1 MSAGNFGGHQ
11 VLLKTEFDDISANA
25 RLRRKL
31 PIYLPLAE
39 TTFHVNSREL
49 PFTARGE
56 PFVAVQRQPWYKAGS
71 CSRNHFF
78 FGSAN
83 MKSLVWLPL
92 LALWIACACL
102 PAQLAAAESLET
114 PLVSISFAC
123 GKNCLFEYA
132 LKGGEG
138 TYRFAPPVFE
148 VDSKVVVAEIENVR
162 QTHVPV
168 ELRNGATEYTFEGTI
183 ASLPGAVLAIE
194 FQASKDNP
202 VVRFRYTLKSDRPR
216 QLTKHSGKDTLT
228 YLSTSFAK
236 LTAVREV
243 RLSNFVEITHS
254 YELSE
259 TEVAPREFEDA
270 TSLMGP
276 ILAGGNGQQ
285 SIVLAY
291 EHGSQV
297 PDRFVEYSVT
307 PDRNVAMR
315 AVKGNYVIG
324 QVIDATHA
332 FRTIWFETGAVNGG
346 IDELASTYRRFV
358 LKYLSENLGTRKP
371 YVFYNT
377 WNFQERNRW
386 SNGKPYLESMNEDR
400 ILKEINVA
408 HELGIDV
415 FVLDAGWFEQTGD
428 WRVSRKR
435 FPDNLKSVKA
445 RLDGYGMKLGLWFGP
460 TSAAVTSRFV
470 REHPEWKMSADGK
483 IGEPS
488 EVWETP
494 KSYEMC
500 LVSDYSDAF
509 ADELIRL
516 SKEVGVTYF
525 KWDAVD
531 LYGCAEPHHM
541 HGGASNSQQERA
553 ENYAFQL
560 VERMGAVADKIAAA
574 VPDAIVDFDVTE
586 SGRAVGL
593 AFLASGRF
601 FLVNNGPY
609 YPSYDIP
616 FEWDK
621 SNPNLF
627 FNKGPARTW
636 ICRSPLTFDKWIPS
650 NLFLTHY
657 LPDDP
662 VESQEINVASLILGQ
677 NGVWGDLLS
686 ISDSGVDYIGGMIR
700 RYKLVRED
708 IEGSD
713 PVVSGLVAG
722 SPEIH
727 EKILT
732 TSGKGVVVIFATAKG
747 SYSYVTT
754 HKVVASH
761 WAARDVTVT
770 TDQAGRAKISVAFAR
785 PGARIIFFGT
795 E

>member
-1 MSAGNFGGHQ
+1 M
-11 VLLKTEFDDISANA
+11 VC
-25 RLRRKL
+25 
-31 PIYLPLAE
+31 
-39 TTFHVNSREL
+39 
-49 PFTARGE
+49 
-56 PFVAVQRQPWYKAGS
+56 
-71 CSRNHFF
+71 CSRNYFF
-78 FGSAN
+78 FESVN
-83 MKSLVWLPL
+83 MTRLCRLALLV
-92 LALWIACACL
+92 LWIACSSL

-114 PLVSISFAC
+114 PLVRISFAC
-123 GKNCLFEYA
+123 GKNCLWEYA
-132 LKGGEG
+132 LKSGEK
-138 TYRFAPPVFE
+138 TYRFAPPQFE
-148 VDSKVVVAEIENVR
+148 VDGRVISAEIENVR
-162 QTHVPV
+162 QAHAPV

-183 ASLPGAVLAIE
+183 ASLPGAVLSVE
-194 FQASKDNP
+194 FQTSKDNP
-202 VVRFRYTLKSDRPR
+202 MVRFRYTLRSDRPR
-216 QLTKHSGKDTLT
+216 QLTKRSGKDALT

-243 RLSNFVEITHS
+243 RLSNFVELTHS

-259 TEVAPREFEDA
+259 TEIASREFEDA

-276 ILAGGNGQQ
+276 ILAGGDGQH
-285 SIVLAY
+285 SIALAY

-297 PDRFVEYSVT
+297 PDRFVEYSLA
-307 PDRNVAMR
+307 PDRNVSLR
-315 AVKGNYVIG
+315 AVKGNYVTG
-324 QVIDATHA
+324 QAIDATHA

-346 IDELASTYRRFV
+346 TDELASAYRRFV
-358 LKYLSENLGTRKP
+358 LKYLSQNEGTRKP

-386 SNGKPYLESMNEDR
+386 FNGKPYLESMNEER
-400 ILKEINVA
+400 ILKEIDVA

-428 WRVSRKR
+428 WRVSRVR
-435 FPDNLKSVKA
+435 FPDNLKSAKA

-470 REHPEWKMSADGK
+470 REHPEWKLSTDGK
-483 IGEPS
+483 IGEPV

-531 LYGCAEPHHM
+531 LYGCAEPHHL
-541 HGGASNSQQERA
+541 HGNASNSQQERA

-560 VERMGAVADKIAAA
+560 VQRMGAVADKIAAA
-574 VPDAIVDFDVTE
+574 VPDAIVDFDITE

-593 AFLASGRF
+593 SFLASGRF

-627 FNKGPARTW
+627 FSKGPARTW

-662 VESQEINVASLILGQ
+662 VESQEMNVASLILGQ

-686 ISDSGVDYIGGMIR
+686 ISDGGVDYIGTSIR
-700 RYKLVRED
+700 RYKQVREE
-708 IEGSD
+708 ILESD
-713 PVVSGLVAG
+713 PVVSGLVSG

-727 EKILT
+727 EKISA
-732 TSGKGVVVIFATAKG
+732 TSGKGVVVVFATAKG
-747 SYSYVTT
+747 SYSYVTK

-761 WAARDVTVT
+761 WAAGDVTVT
-770 TDQAGRAKISVAFAR
+770 MDQAGRAKISVNFAK
-785 PGARIIFFGT
+785 PGARVIFFGT